1 MGRAV
6 NQLSD
11 KWIRKPDLPPGLYGD
26 GNGLYLQVSP
36 SYTEGEK
43 PTKSW
48 IFRFMIRGRARKMGL
63 GDIDQVGLKDA
74 RKLAQAQRLIV
85 LDGRDPIEE
94 RNARKL
100 ALVAERET
108 EKAKATTFK
117 QCAEAY
123 IKANQAGWKS
133 AKHGSQWAAT
143 LETYAYPTIGNL
155 PVALVDRNHVLKIL
169 EPIWTTKT
177 ETASRVRGRIEKILD
192 RAKAM
197 GLRDG
202 ENPARWTGHLDQLLP
217 RKSQVAPVE
226 HFAALPYKQLPAF
239 MAKLRKRD
247 GISARALEFT
257 ILNVTRTA
265 NTIGAKWNQ
274 IDAKEKTWTI
284 PGELMK
290 GKKGKRRPDHTIP
303 LSDRAMELLKDL
315 PREGEFVF
323 PGAKEGTGLSN
334 MAMAETLKEMGYD
347 GDTATVHGFRSTFKD
362 WASEQTSYANELTEM
377 AMAHIVSDKTERAYR
392 RGDQREK
399 RVRLMQ
405 DWASYCEGQK
415 VGGDNVVAIGARK

>member
-11 KWIRKPDLPPGLYGD
+11 KWIKKPDIPPGLYAD
-26 GNGLYLQVSP
+26 GNGLYLQVS
-36 SYTEGEK
+36 SFN
-43 PTKSW
+43 TKAW
-48 IFRFMIRGRARKMGL
+48 IFRFMLSGRARKMGL
-63 GDIDQVGLKDA
+63 GDLEQVSLKDA

-85 LDGRDPIEE
+85 IEGRDPIEE
-94 RNARKL
+94 RKARKL
-100 ALVAERET
+100 ALVAEREAQ
-108 EKAKATTFK
+108 KAKATTFK
-117 QCAEAY
+117 QAAEAY

-133 AKHGSQWAAT
+133 AKHASQWEAT
-143 LETYAYPTIGNL
+143 LETYAYPTIGSL
-155 PVALVDRNHVLKIL
+155 PVALVDRNHVMKIL

-257 ILNVTRTA
+257 ILNITRTA
-265 NTIGAKWNQ
+265 NTIGAKWSQ
-274 IDAKEKTWTI
+274 IDASEKTWTI

-290 GKKGKRRPDHTIP
+290 GKKGKRRPDHVIP
-303 LSDRAMELLKDL
+303 LSDRSLAILADL
-315 PREGEFVF
+315 PREGEFIF
-323 PGAKEGTGLSN
+323 PGAKEGAGLSN
-334 MAMAETLKEMGYD
+334 MAMAETLKEMGVD
-347 GDTATVHGFRSTFKD
+347 VTVHGFRSTFKD
-362 WASEQTSYANELTEM
+362 WASEQTAYANELTEM
-377 AMAHIVSDKTERAYR
+377 AMAHIISDKVQAAYR
-392 RGDQREK
+392 RGDMREK

-405 DWASYCEGQK
+405 DWADYCEGQK

>member
-1 MGRAV
+1 MARGT
-6 NQLSD
+6 NKLSA
-11 KWIRKPDLPPGLYGD
+11 KFIERKDLKPGLYGD

-36 SYTEGEK
+36 SYTEGDK

-48 IFRFMIRGRARKMGL
+48 VFRFMIRGRARKMGL
-63 GDIDQVGLKDA
+63 GDIDQVSLKDA
-74 RKLAQAQRLIV
+74 RKLAQAKRLLV
-85 LDGRDPIEE
+85 VDGIDPIED
-94 RNARKL
+94 RNARKT
-100 ALVAERET
+100 ALVAEHEAQ
-108 EKAKATTFK
+108 KAKATTFR
-117 QCAEAY
+117 QMAESY

-133 AKHGSQWAAT
+133 AKHGAQWVAT

-155 PVALVDRNHVLKIL
+155 PVALVDKNHVLKIL

-177 ETASRVRGRIEKILD
+177 ETASRVRGRIEKVLD

-217 RKSQVAPVE
+217 RKSQVSPVE

-247 GISARALEFT
+247 GVSARALEFT

-265 NTIGAKWNQ
+265 NTIGAKWSQ
-274 IDAKEKTWTI
+274 IDTEGKTWTI

-290 GKKGKRRPDHTIP
+290 GKKGKRRPDHVIP
-303 LSDRAMELLKDL
+303 LSDRAVEILENL
-315 PREGEFVF
+315 PREKVFVF
-323 PGAKEGTGLSN
+323 PGAKEGAGISN
-334 MAMAETLKEMGYD
+334 MAMAETLKEMKVD
-347 GDTATVHGFRSTFKD
+347 VTVHGFRSTFKD

-405 DWASYCEGQK
+405 DWADYCASGSSVQ
-415 VGGDNVVAIGARK
+415 DNVVPIRVPA

>member
-1 MGRAV
+1 MARAT
-6 NQLSD
+6 NQLTD
-11 KWIRKPDLPPGLYGD
+11 KWIKKPSIAPGLYGD

-36 SYTEGEK
+36 SYTDGEK

-48 IFRFMIRGRARKMGL
+48 VFRFMIQGRARKMGL
-63 GDIDQVGLKDA
+63 GDIDQVSLKDA
-74 RKLAQAQRLIV
+74 RKLAQAKRLLV
-85 LDGRDPIEE
+85 VDGIDPIED
-94 RNARKL
+94 RNARKA
-100 ALVAERET
+100 ALVVEREAG
-108 EKAKATTFK
+108 KAKAITFR

-143 LETYAYPTIGNL
+143 LETYAYPTIGHL
-155 PVALVDRNHVLKIL
+155 PVGSVDKSHVIKIL
-169 EPIWTTKT
+169 DAIWSTKT
-177 ETASRVRGRIEKILD
+177 ETASRVRGRIEKVLD

-202 ENPARWTGHLDQLLP
+202 ENPARWVGHLDQVFQP
-217 RKSQVAPVE
+217 KTQVAPVE

-239 MAKLRKRD
+239 MTKLRKRD
-247 GISARALEFT
+247 GLSARALEFT
-257 ILNVTRTA
+257 ILNITRTA
-265 NTIGAKWNQ
+265 NTIGAKWDQ
-274 IDAKEKTWTI
+274 IDDKEQTWTI

-303 LSDRAMELLKDL
+303 LSDRAMAILQDL
-315 PREGEFVF
+315 PRVGDFIF
-323 PGAKEGTGLSN
+323 PGAKDGSGLSN

-362 WASEQTSYANELTEM
+362 WASEQTAYANELTEM

-399 RVRLMQ
+399 RVRLME
-405 DWASYCEGQK
+405 DWAGYCEGQK